1 MRIRIGSDSTCDLSK
16 ELFEKYNIA
25 RLPLTVTLGDFS
37 GKDGVDVTPDA
48 IYAYVAEHGVLP
60 STSALNVAEY
70 VELFSEIMKDADALI
85 YVTIGSG
92 FSSCYQNACI
102 AAQDFDNI
110 FVIDSQNLSTGQ
122 GHVVLEAAIGA
133 EKCETLEDV
142 AKFADELRELAARV
156 EASFILDKLDYMHK
170 GGRCSVVALMSASLM
185 NIKPCIE
192 VKDGKMGVAKKYR
205 GNLQKCL
212 KKYVEDRLKDRD
224 DIVKDRIF
232 ITHSGISDEIS
243 EMVGGLVR
251 EYADF
256 KETFVTRAGCT
267 VSCHCGE
274 NTLGVLFI
282 RK

>member
-1 MRIRIGSDSTCDLSK
+1 MRIRIGSDSTCDLSP
-16 ELFEKYNIA
+16 ELFEQYNIA
-25 RLPLTVTLGDFS
+25 RLPLTVTLGDVS

-48 IYAYVAEHGVLP
+48 IYAYVAKNGVLP
-60 STSALNVAEY
+60 TTSALNVAEY
-70 VELFSEIMKDADALI
+70 SEFFAELLKDADALI

-102 AAQDFDNI
+102 AAQDFDNV

-133 EKCETLEDV
+133 EKCETLEET
-142 AKFADELRELAARV
+142 AKFADELRELTKRV
-156 EASFILDKLDYMHK
+156 EASFVLDKLDYMHK
-170 GGRCSVVALMSASLM
+170 GGRCSVVTLMGASLM

-205 GNLQKCL
+205 GNLQKCM

-224 DIVKDRIF
+224 DIVMDRIF
-232 ITHSGISDEIS
+232 ITDSGISDEIR
-243 EMVGGLVR
+243 EMVGGLVK
-251 EYADF
+251 ECADF
-256 KETFVTRAGCT
+256 KTTYTTRAGCT
-267 VSCHCGE
+267 VSCHCGD

>member
-1 MRIRIGSDSTCDLSK
+1 MRIRIGSDSTCDLSP
-16 ELFEKYNIA
+16 ELFEKHNIA

-37 GKDGVDVTPDA
+37 GKDGVDVTPDK
-48 IYAYVAEHGVLP
+48 IYAYVAEKGVLP
-60 STSALNVAEY
+60 TTSALNVAEY
-70 VELFSEIMKDADALI
+70 SELFTEILKDADALV

-102 AAQDFDNI
+102 AAQDFDNV

-122 GHVVLEAAIGA
+122 GHVVLEAVKGA
-133 EKCETLEDV
+133 EKCETMEDV
-142 AKFADELRELAARV
+142 AKLAEELRELTTRV

-224 DIVKDRIF
+224 DIIKERIF
-232 ITHSGISDEIS
+232 ITDSGISDEIR
-243 EMVGGLVR
+243 EMVSGVVK
-251 EYADF
+251 ECADF
-256 KETFVTRAGCT
+256 EETYVTRAGCT
-267 VSCHCGE
+267 VSSHCGE